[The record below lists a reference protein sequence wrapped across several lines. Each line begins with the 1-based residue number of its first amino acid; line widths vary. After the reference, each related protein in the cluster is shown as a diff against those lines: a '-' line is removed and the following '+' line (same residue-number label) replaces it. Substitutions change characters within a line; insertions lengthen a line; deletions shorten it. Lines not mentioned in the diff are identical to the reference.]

1 MIVLR
6 ILDISILIPYQ
17 LMCHE
22 ISQLVDPFIIILFK
36 VFSLLYLLIVVES
49 IKDDGVVF
57 N

>member
-17 LMCHE
+17 LMCHK